1 MIWLNNLTCIAG
13 KRGVSRKYPR
23 EEQMMQ
29 STVPNLT
36 RRGILDLAQKEM
48 GLPLSK
54 SWLDQLAMRGRGPKP
69 IGRVGIR
76 HVCARDEVLRWI
88 ASDLVKP
95 LEGGRKRRING
106 GT

>member
-1 MIWLNNLTCIAG
+1 
-13 KRGVSRKYPR
+13 
-23 EEQMMQ
+23 MQ
-29 STVPNLT
+29 PTVPNLT

-54 SWLDQLAMRGRGPKP
+54 SWLDQLTMRGRGPKP

-76 HVCARDEVLRWI
+76 HVYARDEVMRWI
-88 ASDLVKP
+88 ANDLVRP